1 MDLRLIVKAAKEQ
14 GWREER
20 TTKGHLRLVPP
31 DPTKRPCVASGT
43 PGDARAIRNFLAQCR
58 RSGLVWPPPGKG
70 QR

>member
-1 MDLRLIVKAAKEQ
+1 MDLKTILKAAKEQ

-20 TTKGHLRLVPP
+20 TKKGHVRLIPS
-31 DPTKRPCVASGT
+31 DRTKPACVFSGT
-43 PGDARAIRNFLAQCR
+43 PGDVRAIRNFLGALR

>member
-1 MDLRLIVKAAKEQ
+1 MDLKRIIGAAKDQ

-31 DPTKRPCVASGT
+31 DRTKPACVFSGT
-43 PGDARAIRNFLAQCR
+43 PGDVRAIRNFLAACR